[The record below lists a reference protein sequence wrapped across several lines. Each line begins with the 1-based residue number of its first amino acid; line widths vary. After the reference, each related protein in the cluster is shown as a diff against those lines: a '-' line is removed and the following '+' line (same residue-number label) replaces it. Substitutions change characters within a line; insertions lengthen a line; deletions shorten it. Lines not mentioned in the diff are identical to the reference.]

1 MSESNNNDQ
10 FPTTE
15 AAAKEADPPDE
26 YECEFVVHT
35 KHTCDVCL
43 QQPIIGRRYISSMH
57 SNFDMCARCFDA
69 YSGPEIGLSEAV
81 LVRDKKHSRDFVLKL
96 KIDNGGDVQVR
107 RINVSEI
114 WSKPNSQLSFAKMMS
129 IASSYAFP
137 ENNVDEEAVRGA
149 FIAKAKATYLDGDGD
164 KITMTSNKE
173 LEDSFLQVLKKF
185 PPHKPFRITVTIP
198 EDKPSKGCATATR
211 GATGMPKRIQHRKI
225 QARKNVFPVW
235 MESSPTA
242 MAGKSQTTLRVTPQK
257 IEKDCFIHAR
267 HTCDGCSKSPIIG
280 TRHHATKIPDFDLCR
295 ACFEKYEGEDL
306 DFKPEIQDRDRR
318 MQQKWTKKCMKNW
331 MKGSGKMSSD
341 INAPTADTLNKV
353 TEEIFHLME
362 KAGGSI
368 ESATVYSRP
377 CAGSVPAT
385 ERKRAEESPPAEKTA
400 EGATAY
406 LKEVTKPET
415 PSVEESHGSSAAS
428 HDESFLSDADGNGS
442 IAEAIGHTLDVCVQ
456 AIEEAM
462 TAEMKEFEK
471 VGAAGPKESHKKSP
485 DSKASVDE
493 DAAAVAA
500 VAADVFSVA
509 SSMVTNMTAEMK
521 EIAKAGATGTKE
533 SPQKPSDSKTSM
545 DEDIAA
551 VAADAFSVASSMVT
565 SMSDIL
571 KKMEDAKKLDDGSGA
586 APLQANP
593 WVNSADDAAVSA
605 DVPSVVIGGT
615 ILKSED
621 GAKKEKHVEI
631 PKVEDVSDEE
641 DEWSVISDD
650 KVQSKHDKDVGTK
663 ANATKEDHDTDRS
676 VSSVEPLSPFV
687 LAKWDSELFQ
697 MHELGFL
704 DDRKN
709 VDVLEHLEASHMG
722 CDSTEKVTVQNAVEH
737 LLGRRA

>member
-1 MSESNNNDQ
+1 MSESNNNNQ

-15 AAAKEADPPDE
+15 AAAKEADLPAE
-26 YECEFVVHT
+26 YECEFIVHT
-35 KHTCDVCL
+35 KHTCDGCL
-43 QQPIIGRRYISSMH
+43 QQPIIGRRYTSSVH

-81 LVRDKKHSRDFVLKL
+81 LVRDKKHSHDFVLKL

-114 WSKPNSQLSFAKMMS
+114 WSKPNSQMSFAKMMS

-137 ENNVDEEAVRGA
+137 ENNVDDEAVRGA

-173 LEDSFLQVLKKF
+173 LEDSFLQVLKRF
-185 PPHKPFRITVTIP
+185 PLHKPFRVTVTIP
-198 EDKPSKGCATATR
+198 EDKSSKGCATATG
-211 GATGMPKRIQHRKI
+211 GATGIPKRSQHRKI

-235 MESSPTA
+235 IESSPKA

-257 IEKDCFIHAR
+257 IEKDYFIHAR

-280 TRHHATKIPDFDLCR
+280 TRHHATKIPDFDLCS

-306 DFKPEIQDRDRR
+306 DFKPEIQGRDRR
-318 MQQKWTKKCMKNW
+318 MQQKWARKW
-331 MKGSGKMSSD
+331 MTGSGKMSSD
-341 INAPTADTLNKV
+341 IHEHIVDTLNKA
-353 TEEIFHLME
+353 EGIFDL
-362 KAGGSI
+362 I
-368 ESATVYSRP
+368 TVSRP
-377 CAGSVPAT
+377 CARNGPAT
-385 ERKRAEESPPAEKTA
+385 ERKKAEESPPAEKTS
-400 EGATAY
+400 EDATAS
-406 LKEVTKPET
+406 LKEVTEAHSGQVELQPKRLDREVEKLQESFTSESAGMDSLPTPKTET
-415 PSVEESHGSSAAS
+415 PSVEKSPGSPAAS

-442 IAEAIGHTLDVCVQ
+442 IAEAIGRTLDVCVH
-456 AIEEAM
+456 AMEEAM

-471 VGAAGPKESHKKSP
+471 VGA
-485 DSKASVDE
+485 
-493 DAAAVAA
+493 
-500 VAADVFSVA
+500 
-509 SSMVTNMTAEMK
+509 
-521 EIAKAGATGTKE
+521 TGHKE
-533 SPQKPSDSKTSM
+533 SPQKTSDSKTTM
-545 DEDIAA
+545 DVDVAA
-551 VAADAFSVASSMVT
+551 VATVAADAFSVASSMVT

-571 KKMEDAKKLDDGSGA
+571 KKMEDTKKPDDGSGV

-593 WVNSADDAAVSA
+593 WVNSGDDAAAFA
-605 DVPSVVIGGT
+605 DVPSVVTGGT
-615 ILKSED
+615 VLKSED
-621 GAKKEKHVEI
+621 DAKKEKHVEI

-650 KVQSKHDKDVGTK
+650 KVQAKHDEDFGTK
-663 ANATKEDHDTDRS
+663 ANAKKDEQDTDRS
-676 VSSVEPLSPFV
+676 VSSVEPISPFV

-697 MHELGFL
+697 MHQLGFL

-722 CDSTEKVTVQNAVEH
+722 CDSVEKVTVQNAVEH
-737 LLGRRA
+737 LLGRRS